1 MCKSRLFVAV
11 LSLLLPFSMLHSQE
25 TQQDT
30 LRELMRRI
38 DILTEEIEKAKLG
51 EVAERKYESH
61 RGLGPA
67 ASQVYQLKKTGVSLA
82 GYGEMTYQNF
92 AKENDASLPSG
103 KNDEIDYLR
112 NIIYV
117 GFRFSDRLVF
127 NSEIEVE
134 HGSTGKNG
142 EVSME
147 FGYIEA
153 QLGSA
158 VAVRAGMVLP
168 PVGIVNELHEPPT
181 FHGSLR
187 PEVEQAII
195 PSTWRSNGIGLVGS
209 VPAGLGYR
217 VYLVEGLN
225 ASQFS
230 AGGIRSGRQSGSKSV
245 AEDFGLTGRMEY
257 TGWAGIQLGASFY
270 TGNSG
275 QDLVDPDGRE
285 IGARVN
291 LFALHGLYNRHGVE
305 LRGLYAQSTIADAG
319 RLNHALLLSGN
330 RSVGQKQT
338 GFYFTAAYDILPLF
352 RKGATSAVMPFV
364 QFEKLDT
371 QAEVPAGFSRS
382 AASERTNLGY
392 GITFKPH
399 PNVAFKADYLN
410 RKNEAGTAV
419 DQLNFALAYM
429 F

>member
-1 MCKSRLFVAV
+1 MCKSRLLAV
-11 LSLLLPFSMLHSQE
+11 LFLLLPFSMLHSQE

-38 DILTEEIEKAKLG
+38 DILAEEIEKAKLG
-51 EVAERKYESH
+51 EVAERKYESR

-82 GYGEMTYQNF
+82 GYGEVTYQNF

-103 KNDEIDYLR
+103 KDDEIDYLR

-195 PSTWRSNGIGLVGS
+195 PSTWRTNGIGLVGS

-230 AGGIRSGRQSGSKSV
+230 AGGIRGGRQSGSKSV

-319 RLNHALLLSGN
+319 RLNRALLLSGN
-330 RSVGQKQT
+330 RSIGQKQT

-352 RKGATSAVMPFV
+352 RRGATSAVMPFV
-364 QFEKLDT
+364 QFERLDT
-371 QAEVPAGFSRS
+371 QAEVPAGFSRN
-382 AASERTNLGY
+382 AASERTNLAY

-399 PNVAFKADYLN
+399 PNVACKADYLN

-419 DQLNFALAYM
+419 DQLNVALAYM

>member
-1 MCKSRLFVAV
+1 MEKSRLLVF
-11 LSLLLPFSMLHSQE
+11 LLLFLPFSMLHSQE

-30 LRELMRRI
+30 LRELIRRI

-51 EVAERKYESH
+51 EVAERKYESQ

-67 ASQVYQLKKTGVSLA
+67 ASQVYQLKKAGVSLA
-82 GYGEMTYQNF
+82 GYGEVTYQNF

-134 HGSTGKNG
+134 HGSTGKKG

-153 QLGSA
+153 QLAPA

-168 PVGIVNELHEPPT
+168 PVGIINELHEPPT

-195 PSTWRSNGIGLVGS
+195 PSTWRTNGIGFVGS

-225 ASQFS
+225 ASKFS
-230 AGGIRSGRQSGSKSV
+230 ASGIRSGRQSGSKSV

-270 TGNSG
+270 TGYSG
-275 QDLVDPDGRE
+275 QDLIDADGRE
-285 IGARVN
+285 IDARVN
-291 LFALHGLYNRHGVE
+291 LFALHGLYNRHGLE
-305 LRGLYAQSTIADAG
+305 LRGLYAHLTIADAD
-319 RLNHALLLSGN
+319 RLNRALLLTGD
-330 RSVGQKQT
+330 RSLGQKQT
-338 GFYFTAAYDILPLF
+338 GFYLTAAYNVLPLL
-352 RKGATSAVMPFV
+352 RKGVTSAVMPFV

-371 QAEVPAGFSRS
+371 QAKVPAGFSRS
-382 AASERTNLGY
+382 AASERTNIGY

-419 DQLNFALAYM
+419 DQLNFALAYL

>member
-1 MCKSRLFVAV
+1 MCKSRLLAV
-11 LSLLLPFSMLHSQE
+11 LFLLLPFSMLHSQE

-82 GYGEMTYQNF
+82 GYGEVTYQNF

-319 RLNHALLLSGN
+319 RLNHALLLSGK

>member
-11 LSLLLPFSMLHSQE
+11 LFLLLPFSMLHSQE

-82 GYGEMTYQNF
+82 GYGEVTYQNF

-158 VAVRAGMVLP
+158 VAVRA
-168 PVGIVNELHEPPT
+168 
-181 FHGSLR
+181 
-187 PEVEQAII
+187 A
-195 PSTWRSNGIGLVGS
+195 WCC
-209 VPAGLGYR
+209 
-217 VYLVEGLN
+217 
-225 ASQFS
+225 
-230 AGGIRSGRQSGSKSV
+230 RQS
-245 AEDFGLTGRMEY
+245 
-257 TGWAGIQLGASFY
+257 ASSM
-270 TGNSG
+270 NCMS
-275 QDLVDPDGRE
+275 R
-285 IGARVN
+285 R
-291 LFALHGLYNRHGVE
+291 R
-305 LRGLYAQSTIADAG
+305 
-319 RLNHALLLSGN
+319 
-330 RSVGQKQT
+330 
-338 GFYFTAAYDILPLF
+338 FTAACGRRSNRRSFLRP
-352 RKGATSAVMPFV
+352 GAAMVSAWWGRCR
-364 QFEKLDT
+364 QDW
-371 QAEVPAGFSRS
+371 AIGFIS
-382 AASERTNLGY
+382 L
-392 GITFKPH
+392 K
-399 PNVAFKADYLN
+399 D
-410 RKNEAGTAV
+410 
-419 DQLNFALAYM
+419 
-429 F
+429 

>member
-11 LSLLLPFSMLHSQE
+11 LFLLLPFSMLHSQE

-82 GYGEMTYQNF
+82 GYGEVTYQNF

>member
-1 MCKSRLFVAV
+1 MCKSRLLAV
-11 LSLLLPFSMLHSQE
+11 LFLLLPFSMLHSQE

-82 GYGEMTYQNF
+82 GYGEVTYQNF

-319 RLNHALLLSGN
+319 RLNHALLLSGK

-410 RKNEAGTAV
+410 RKNEADTAV